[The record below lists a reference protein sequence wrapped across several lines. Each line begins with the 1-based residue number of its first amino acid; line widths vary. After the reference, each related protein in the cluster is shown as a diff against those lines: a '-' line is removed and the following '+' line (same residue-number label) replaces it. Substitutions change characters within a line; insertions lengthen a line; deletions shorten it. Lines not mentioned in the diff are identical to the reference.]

1 MFVYDNKC
9 FLNNFNSNIEN
20 KNDCFVIQCS
30 FEQITNG
37 NQNVTER
44 FKLFTTN
51 QSRLRQDDATSA
63 WREKMTDSLKIYFK
77 TKKNDLNKKINAK
90 ISKQNNIN

>member
-1 MFVYDNKC
+1 M
-9 FLNNFNSNIEN
+9 NIEN
-20 KNDCFVIQCS
+20 KNDCFVIQYL

-37 NQNVTER
+37 NQNAAEK

-63 WREKMTDSLKIYFK
+63 WREEMTGSSKFHSKTEKI
-77 TKKNDLNKKINAK
+77 DLNKRIDAK
-90 ISKQNNIN
+90 MSKQNDVDKKTISAHKIHE